1 MGSDTD
7 GYTADVVTF
16 VQVRPPLRPDPATER
31 VHFIRDDVRRR
42 SAVAVGTEGDDSTVM
57 RDYLA
62 IIENPTLSDDAVD
75 RTVLER
81 LLSLSLV
88 EQIRPVWREDEAGF
102 EAPNLTKVPWVAL
115 EGRRLVRHGG
125 RTYLLPEVLR
135 PVGDDPVGAAVPWL
149 VGVLTEVLGSPDGPP
164 APDRVVDLDALAT
177 RVAARI
183 GSPLREVLYEGG
195 QPASGFV
202 TARRQLFDQLYLL
215 ALFTRLRTDSGWVR
229 PGLGPTMDGLRALHV
244 LVALADVEALT
255 LPPPP
260 NPGPLAGPGG
270 PTRPAQLT
278 RAPVTQADVLGRWGA
293 MPVIPIVL
301 ARGRAAATPF
311 TDVSSVGT
319 GDLLVVRQRLVGYR
333 AGEISDIENV
343 MAGEDRRLDNSR
355 THRRDDRYSL
365 LDLTDSMSGS
375 EASDTGRFAIKREAE
390 RVVKAD
396 SNWTG
401 GGSFTYA
408 KAPITITANVGHT
421 ATNSSSTTGK
431 EAVDWSKE
439 VVRKAVTNVTRK
451 VSTERSTTILT
462 ETVDRARHRV
472 INTAQDARHRSAIFQ
487 WVDKEYEGQVYNYG
501 RRAMYEFV
509 VGEPAAFLVEQRLQA
524 FESALTL
531 PRRPRRPDR
540 PLANLGFEPGAIN
553 ETRFRRL
560 AALYDLDGLEPPA
573 PIRYL
578 PLVDSR
584 KGGTW
589 FSGKLSG
596 DDNRWDAVSI
606 ESDLDAAGY
615 EVFQL
620 KATGRVTFRDD
631 SPNPSDTRNPDGTRG
646 PAELSDYNIYQILID
661 GHEVATYELSSDD
674 ADIRGNRS
682 WRYYQ
687 FVSPH
692 NDLTAP
698 KPVGRLNAHLL
709 SDGPTRVTLAFQD
722 GESYDLSLTLVARP
736 SAELISKWQHAVHAQ
751 VTRQEQERLDTAHRA
766 AVQAYEA
773 EMREYHTALDELRG
787 LPVNDILRGQ
797 SPAANEEVMR
807 NELKRLCLAMMTRDF
822 DSDRSDDRLTRN
834 DTTVTDT
841 VEAWDWRLMVTGL
854 DDDEEPSAR
863 FEIVEDE
870 MYYTAPDRRAAAEK
884 ARYIAFLEQAFEWD
898 KLGWICYPYFWAA
911 QDTWA
916 QLAAR
921 DDPADPVFGAFLRA
935 GAARVLLA
943 VTPEFEQ
950 AVSHFLATGQPWNG
964 GPLPVLGDP
973 LYLPLHDEIR
983 RAQDI
988 PEGGVPVGDPWRFT
1002 VPTALRYLHGSTDGL
1017 PQPAGSPVPDP
1028 APTP

>member
-31 VHFIRDDVRRR
+31 VHYIRDDVRRR
-42 SAVAVGTEGDDSTVM
+42 SEVAVGTEGDDSTVM

-149 VGVLTEVLGSPDGPP
+149 VGVLTEVLGSPDEPP
-164 APDRVVDLDALAT
+164 APGRVVDLDALAT

-229 PGLGPTMDGLRALHV
+229 PELGPTMDGLRALHV

-260 NPGPLAGPGG
+260 NPGPLVGPGG

-319 GDLLVVRQRLVGYR
+319 GDLLVVRQRLIGYR

-355 THRRDDRYSL
+355 THRREDRYSL

-472 INTAQDARHRSAIFQ
+472 TNTAEEARHRSAIFQ

-509 VGEPAAFLVEQRLQA
+509 VPEPAAFLVEQRLQA
-524 FESALTL
+524 FESTLTL
-531 PRRPRRPDR
+531 PRRPSRPDR
-540 PLANLGFEPGAIN
+540 PLANLGFEPGAVN
-553 ETRFRRL
+553 EARFRRL

-589 FSGKLSG
+589 FSGTLVNN
-596 DDNRWDAVSI
+596 DNRWDAVSF
-606 ESDLDAAGY
+606 EQELDASGY
-615 EVFQL
+615 EVHRI
-620 KATGRVTFRDD
+620 KVTGHVFFRDT
-631 SPNPSDTRNPDGTRG
+631 SPNPQG
-646 PAELSDYNIYQILID
+646 PPAWVDNNVFQILID
-661 GHEVATYELSSDD
+661 GHEVASFNATQEFGNIDSSSDRLTFLSGD
-674 ADIRGNRS
+674 GDLIVGGTGIR
-682 WRYYQ
+682 
-687 FVSPH
+687 
-692 NDLTAP
+692 
-698 KPVGRLNAHLL
+698 RLNAHVLG
-709 SDGPTRVTLAFQD
+709 DGPTRVLLAFQD
-722 GESYDLSLTLVARP
+722 GTYYELSLTLVARP
-736 SAELISKWQHAVHAQ
+736 SAELTSRWQHAVHAQ
-751 VTRQEQERLDTAHRA
+751 VTRQEQERLDAAHRA

-841 VEAWDWRLMVTGL
+841 VEAWDWRLQVTGL

-870 MYYTAPDRRAAAEK
+870 MHYTAPDRRAAAEK

-1002 VPTALRYLHGSTDGL
+1002 VPTALRYLHGSADVL
-1017 PQPAGSPVPDP
+1017 PQPAGVSTPGG
-1028 APTP
+1028 PTPPP